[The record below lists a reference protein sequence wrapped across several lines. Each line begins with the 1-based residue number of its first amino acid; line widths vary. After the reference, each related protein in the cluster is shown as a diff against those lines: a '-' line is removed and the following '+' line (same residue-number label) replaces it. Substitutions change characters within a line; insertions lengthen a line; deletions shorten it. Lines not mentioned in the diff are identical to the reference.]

1 MPSALWS
8 AYPKLRETLASLA
21 GGRTWCLTGVSA
33 VLLDG
38 PDLLLEITKPSH
50 WVRTAD
56 GRLRIGIGA
65 VGGSLEPGETV
76 LECLAREADE
86 EIGVGLTIDS
96 APRTFFVHEEQH
108 VLQVAGERSPA
119 YPRPALLTV
128 SRNLHRR
135 SALPECEVL
144 AIVTFLARPCGAGS
158 PRDLFGLLR
167 LPASALAGLLA
178 TPHTAGQVLDLPA
191 VRADV
196 HGTLPRDAL
205 LEPVWTVRS
214 LQILHAAGRLADLL
228 PPT

>member
-8 AYPKLRETLASLA
+8 AYPMLREAMASLA
-21 GGRTWCLTGVSA
+21 GGHTWCLTGVSA
-33 VLLDG
+33 VLIDG
-38 PDLLLEITKPSH
+38 SDLLLEITKPTH
-50 WVRTAD
+50 WVRAPD
-56 GRLRIGIGA
+56 GRLRVGIGA

-96 APRTFFVHEEQH
+96 APRTFLVHEEQH
-108 VLQVAGERSPA
+108 VLQVAGEASPG

-128 SRNLHRR
+128 SRNLYRR
-135 SALPECEVL
+135 SALRGCDVL
-144 AIVTFLARPCGAGS
+144 AIVTFLARPCGTAS

-167 LPASALAGLLA
+167 LPASALGGLLA
-178 TPHTAGQVLDLPA
+178 VPHTAGQVLDLPA

-196 HGTLPRDAL
+196 HETLPRDAL

-214 LQILHAAGRLADLL
+214 LQVLHAAGRLAEVL